1 VARSLQSVQ
10 YVLVSGAETRAASG
24 RSAGRELYGQDP
36 AAYALGRPPYPE
48 KLYELLRD
56 RCHLSDGTRVLEI
69 GPGTGLVTQRLL
81 SMGAAVTGVEP
92 NATLAAFL
100 LRAMPDE
107 DLEVEVA
114 SLEDARLPDRAFDL
128 AVAATSFH
136 WVDPRVGP
144 QKLRRALRPGGWLAI
159 WWILHEDP
167 TALDAFDRAIQ
178 TVLGP
183 SQSIVDPGPTALE
196 IETDARCATL
206 REAGFVDVRSEI
218 LRSVHTFDGS
228 AIRALYATM
237 AIVLRR
243 PEPDQARVLDALQAL
258 VEHDFDNLITRT
270 FVTAL
275 YTARAPTR
283 VAP

>member
-1 VARSLQSVQ
+1 M
-10 YVLVSGAETRAASG
+10 SGGEAWAAFG

-48 KLYELLRD
+48 KVYEVLRD

-81 SMGAAVTGVEP
+81 SLGAVVTGVEP
-92 NATLAAFL
+92 NPTLASFL
-100 LRAMPDE
+100 LRALPDA

-114 SLEDARLPDRAFDL
+114 SLEDARLPDGAFDI

-136 WVDPRVGP
+136 WVDQRVGP
-144 QKLRRALRPGGWLAI
+144 QKLRRALRPGGWLGI
-159 WWILHEDP
+159 WWMLFEDP
-167 TALDAFDRAIQ
+167 TTFDAFDRAIQ
-178 TVLGP
+178 SVLGP
-183 SQSIVDPGPTALE
+183 SQSIVDPGPTALQ
-196 IETDARCATL
+196 IETEARCATL
-206 REAGFVDVRSEI
+206 REAGFVEVRSEV
-218 LRSVHTFDGS
+218 LRSVHTFDGA

-258 VEHDFDNLITRT
+258 VERDFDNLLTRT

-275 YTARAPTR
+275 YTAQAPS
-283 VAP
+283 